1 VRVTKEGIIPKPS
14 SYVALWVSVA
24 ANSFARSVIQLALGW
39 TMLEATGSP
48 FYVGLVAAI
57 RAAPQVPLG
66 IPAGIVA
73 DWLDRRLL
81 LIGVTLGSTLV
92 ALVVATFTGFG
103 LLAAPVIL
111 IFAALFG
118 LLDTLRTTVTQAYA
132 YDLVRAERA
141 ARGLANINL
150 GAQALGAAG
159 GIAGGYVLEAF
170 GGLAAFGLV
179 ALVLTIGAFSP
190 WWAGRVGRSAD
201 DLGAGTRSVQRR
213 ERASL
218 SKAVAMIVGNRL
230 LLALVVAIILAE
242 VLGFSSQALFPVF
255 ARDVFDTGAA
265 GLGQLTAT
273 RFGGGMLALL
283 VISRIGISGRAGM
296 ALVVAAVMLG
306 ATLVVFANSPHW
318 ELALLWM
325 VLVGACCATIDTL
338 AQVLLQQRVADHERG
353 AAMGI
358 WVFSIGFG
366 PAGFLAIGALADV
379 VGAPLAQTT
388 FGAALVVVM
397 LPLLLYAP
405 LRTLK

>member
-1 VRVTKEGIIPKPS
+1 
-14 SYVALWVSVA
+14 
-24 ANSFARSVIQLALGW
+24 VIQLALGW

-81 LIGVTLGSTLV
+81 LIGVTLASMLV
-92 ALVVATFTGFG
+92 ALTAATSTGIG
-103 LLAAPVIL
+103 VLAAPVIL
-111 IFAALFG
+111 SFAALFG

-150 GAQALGAAG
+150 GAQLLGSAG
-159 GIAGGYVLEAF
+159 GIAGGYVLEVSGAA
-170 GGLAAFGLV
+170 AAFGLV
-179 ALVLTIGAFSP
+179 ALVLTIGAMCP
-190 WWAGRVGRSAD
+190 WWAGRVAPFSTPVADTGAPRRSD
-201 DLGAGTRSVQRR
+201 QWR
-213 ERASL
+213 ERPSF
-218 SKAVAMIVGNRL
+218 SRAVGMIVRSRL
-230 LLALVVAIILAE
+230 LLALVIAIILAE

-265 GLGQLTAT
+265 GLGQLTAM
-273 RFGGGMLALL
+273 RFSGGVLALL
-283 VISRIGISGRAGM
+283 IISRIGTTDRTGM
-296 ALVVAAVMLG
+296 AMTVAAVMLG
-306 ATLVVFANSPHW
+306 ATLVAFAQSPRW
-318 ELALLWM
+318 ELALFWIL
-325 VLVGACCATIDTL
+325 LVGACCATIDTL

-379 VGAPLAQTT
+379 AGAPLAQTT
-388 FGAALVVVM
+388 FGVALVVVM